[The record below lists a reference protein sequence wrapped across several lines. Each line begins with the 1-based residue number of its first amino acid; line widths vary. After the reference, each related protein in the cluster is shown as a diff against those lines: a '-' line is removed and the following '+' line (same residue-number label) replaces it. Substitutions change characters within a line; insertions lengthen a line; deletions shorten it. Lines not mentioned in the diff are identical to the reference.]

1 MEDQKPNGLSH
12 PSPPA
17 DIPAQAQIQPQVNGI
32 HDAEPIMIEEVAEEE
47 LERELPVVDDGQVSL
62 GDLLSRV
69 VQAVYAELSELADTY
84 GVPSLGGIIVL
95 NC

>member
-12 PSPPA
+12 PYPLT
-17 DIPAQAQIQPQVNGI
+17 DIPAQAQTQSQVNGI
-32 HDAEPIMIEEVAEEE
+32 HDTEPIVIEEVAEEE
-47 LERELPVVDDGQVSL
+47 LERELPVVNDGQVPL

-84 GVPSLGGIIVL
+84 VFPL
-95 NC
+95 